1 MKVQKTLLT
10 ATLVTLGG
18 FAAMTANAVE
28 VKTATGKFQVSVEVQ
43 SVCNITT
50 AGNITLDAVKAGLAS
65 DAATKTATLTLNCSE
80 GAIPVIS
87 LTPSSESI
95 DGTGVMTGEVSK
107 QEVKY
112 KLTSGSANGKAW
124 GSSANA
130 LTLPAATEYATA
142 ISPTI
147 YATVTDTADVKPD
160 TYSDTINVSVA
171 Y

>member
-1 MKVQKTLLT
+1 MNIQKSLLT
-10 ATLVTLGG
+10 ATLLTLGG
-18 FAAMTANAVE
+18 FAAVTGANAAE
-28 VKTATGKFQVSVEVQ
+28 NPATGEFQVSVEVQ

-50 AGNITLDAVKAGLAS
+50 AGNITLDAVQAGLAS

-80 GAIPVIS
+80 GAVPVIS

-95 DGTGVMTGEVSK
+95 DGTGVMTGGESGQK
-107 QEVKY
+107 VKY
-112 KLTSGSANGKAW
+112 KLTSGSAKGTAW
-124 GSSANA
+124 GSGANA
-130 LTLPAATEYATA
+130 LTLAAATKYATP
-142 ISPTI
+142 IDTTI